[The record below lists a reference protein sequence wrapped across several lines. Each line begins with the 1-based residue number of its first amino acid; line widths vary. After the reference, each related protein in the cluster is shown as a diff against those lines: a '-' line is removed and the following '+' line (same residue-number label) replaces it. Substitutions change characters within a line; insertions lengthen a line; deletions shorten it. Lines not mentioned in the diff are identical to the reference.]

1 MRSRHALRSLLRA
14 RESASQSGVDAQ
26 LPDGLTLQRTAEFD
40 TKSVPAGLLR
50 AHRLA
55 EHVWA
60 IVRVRQGALR
70 FVWEAESG
78 PETAVELGAGDSV
91 VVPPQAPHRV
101 ELGEDTEFALEFYR

>member
-1 MRSRHALRSLLRA
+1 M
-14 RESASQSGVDAQ
+14 DAQ

-40 TKSVPAGLLR
+40 TATVPAGLLR

-60 IVRVRQGALR
+60 VVRVARGALR

-78 PETAVELGAGDSV
+78 PETAVELVAGESI

-101 ELGEDTEFALEFYR
+101 ELGQETEFAVEFYR